1 MIRLAASLLIVVGVF
16 QLFDSIQVGSVAM
29 LRGLHDART
38 PALIGFFAYWMVG
51 LPIAV
56 LLSMKFDLGAVGVW
70 CGLAVGLFV
79 ACVMLAPRLWKMT
92 VPAVANP
99 DRT

>member
-1 MIRLAASLLIVVGVF
+1 MTPKLNTVGT
-16 QLFDSIQVGSVAM
+16 A
-29 LRGLHDART
+29 RPARCEDA
-38 PALIGFFAYWMVG
+38 ALIGFFAYWMVG

-70 CGLAVGLFV
+70 SGLAVGLFV

-92 VPAVANP
+92 VPAVATP
-99 DRT
+99 DRA

>member
-1 MIRLAASLLIVVGVF
+1 MVGVF

-29 LRGLHDART
+29 LRGLHDARM

-70 CGLAVGLFV
+70 SGLAVGLFV
-79 ACVMLAPRLWKMT
+79 ACVTLAPRLWKMT
-92 VPAVANP
+92 VPAVTNP
-99 DRT
+99 DRA